1 MATDLIA
8 STDELNQLLR
18 RLADRER
25 VRSEATVQ
33 ADVRQLLLTGGLGLG
48 DHDLDVQLETQVGDR
63 RRIDV
68 EVGFTVIEVKKD
80 LRNQGIGRAA
90 EEQLAGYVAARAAQT
105 GQRYVGVLTDG
116 REWRAYHERDGK
128 LVDVTAHV
136 VNPTRPDGI
145 ALLFWLEGVLASRQ
159 GVPSTPNEIKTR
171 LGATSPSYALDRA
184 TLAALYADHGAS
196 ETVRLKRQLWSRL
209 LRSALGTQFTDDD
222 ELFLEH
228 TLLVNSAEIIAHLV
242 VGLDVT
248 NMQPASLL
256 GGQRFDLA
264 AIYGVVE
271 HDFFDWVL
279 EVPHGGD
286 FVRTLARRLS
296 RFDWTNVEHD
306 VLKVLYESVIGSE
319 TRKQLGEYYTPDW
332 LAEQVVSTA
341 VTDPLNQRVL
351 DPACGSGTFLFHA
364 ARRYLDAAAT
374 AGISLERSLSGL
386 TDHVLGVDLHPVAV
400 TLARVTYLLAIG
412 RERLLAPDRG
422 AITVP
427 VYLGDSVQWIQ
438 RRDLFTEEHLVVP
451 TGRGD
456 QLFDA
461 EFRFPDRFLADAARF
476 DRLVSTLADQA
487 AKQVTPGRDTA
498 LPTGLL
504 HRLAVSEEDRP
515 VVEENYRLLCR
526 LNDEG
531 RDHIWSYYI
540 RNLARPA
547 WLARPENRVDILIG
561 NPPWLSYRHM
571 PEDMQIAFRRMSE
584 TRQLWHG
591 REVATQQDLSALFVA
606 RTAQQYLSEGGSFA
620 FVMPNAVLDRRYY
633 AGFRAGYY
641 PDAKDPIAVKFTGS
655 WDLRRLRPHFFPR
668 GAAVV
673 FGQRSTTQFGTPLP
687 LKTTR
692 WTGQLPR
699 GTDTWDAVREHV
711 TQGENDLSV
720 HDGDTPGSPYGP
732 RFANGATIFPRV
744 LFMVEIQ
751 PSGPLGLAAGR
762 QSVRS
767 ARSSTEKMPWKE
779 LQSLEGVV
787 ETEFIRPIL
796 LGESVLPFRVLA
808 PKYAVLPLETAKLL
822 DGEHPHLDRY
832 PGLADW
838 WRRAE
843 QLWLY
848 HRSSDRLTLR
858 DQLNFRQKLT
868 DQLPTPPLRV
878 VYGKAGMHVCAAL
891 VENPTAVIDHTLYW
905 GAVSS
910 RGEGF
915 YLCALLNSPAIT
927 DLVRPLMSYGKDE
940 RHIDKHVWKLPIP
953 LFDGSNPAHRRLSD
967 LGRKCADLVAD
978 LDLGDSGNFV
988 TLRRRIRSVL
998 AADPSAAEINEIVLG
1013 LLST

>member
-1 MATDLIA
+1 MTSDLIA
-8 STDELNQLLR
+8 STDELSQLLR

-33 ADVRQLLLTGGLGLG
+33 ADVRQLLLTGGLGLA

-80 LRNQGIGRAA
+80 LRNQGIVRAA
-90 EEQLAGYVAARAAQT
+90 EEQLAGYIRARAAQT

-116 REWRAYHERDGK
+116 REWRAYQERGGK
-128 LVDVTAHV
+128 LVDVTQHV
-136 VNPTRPDGI
+136 VNPTRPDGT

-159 GVPSTPNEIKTR
+159 GVPPTPNEIRAR
-171 LGATSPSYALDRA
+171 LGATSASYALDRA
-184 TLAALYADHGAS
+184 TLAALYTDHGAS

-209 LRSALGTQFTDDD
+209 LFSALGTQFTDDD

-248 NMQPASLL
+248 DMQPASLL

-271 HDFFDWVL
+271 RDFFDWVL
-279 EVPHGGD
+279 EIPHGGD

-364 ARRYLDAAAT
+364 VRRYLDAAAA

-427 VYLGDSVQWIQ
+427 VYLGDSVQWNQ
-438 RRDLFTEEHLVVP
+438 RRDLFTEDHLVVP

-487 AKQVTPGRDTA
+487 AKPRTLGQKPS
-498 LPTGLL
+498 LPVGLL
-504 HRLAVSEEDRP
+504 HRLAVSDLDRP
-515 VVEENYRLLCR
+515 VVEENFRLMWR
-526 LNDEG
+526 LNDV
-531 RDHIWSYYI
+531 IWSYYI

-547 WLARPENRVDILIG
+547 GLARSVGEPCR
-561 NPPWLSYRHM
+561 
-571 PEDMQIAFRRMSE
+571 
-584 TRQLWHG
+584 
-591 REVATQQDLSALFVA
+591 
-606 RTAQQYLSEGGSFA
+606 
-620 FVMPNAVLDRRYY
+620 
-633 AGFRAGYY
+633 
-641 PDAKDPIAVKFTGS
+641 
-655 WDLRRLRPHFFPR
+655 RPHR
-668 GAAVV
+668 
-673 FGQRSTTQFGTPLP
+673 
-687 LKTTR
+687 
-692 WTGQLPR
+692 
-699 GTDTWDAVREHV
+699 
-711 TQGENDLSV
+711 
-720 HDGDTPGSPYGP
+720 
-732 RFANGATIFPRV
+732 
-744 LFMVEIQ
+744 
-751 PSGPLGLAAGR
+751 
-762 QSVRS
+762 
-767 ARSSTEKMPWKE
+767 
-779 LQSLEGVV
+779 
-787 ETEFIRPIL
+787 
-796 LGESVLPFRVLA
+796 
-808 PKYAVLPLETAKLL
+808 
-822 DGEHPHLDRY
+822 
-832 PGLADW
+832 
-838 WRRAE
+838 
-843 QLWLY
+843 
-848 HRSSDRLTLR
+848 
-858 DQLNFRQKLT
+858 
-868 DQLPTPPLRV
+868 
-878 VYGKAGMHVCAAL
+878 
-891 VENPTAVIDHTLYW
+891 
-905 GAVSS
+905 
-910 RGEGF
+910 
-915 YLCALLNSPAIT
+915 
-927 DLVRPLMSYGKDE
+927 
-940 RHIDKHVWKLPIP
+940 
-953 LFDGSNPAHRRLSD
+953 
-967 LGRKCADLVAD
+967 
-978 LDLGDSGNFV
+978 
-988 TLRRRIRSVL
+988 
-998 AADPSAAEINEIVLG
+998 
-1013 LLST
+1013 

>member
-1 MATDLIA
+1 M
-8 STDELNQLLR
+8 
-18 RLADRER
+18 
-25 VRSEATVQ
+25 Q
-33 ADVRQLLLTGGLGLG
+33 ADVRQLLLSGDLGLG
-48 DHDLDVQLETQVGDR
+48 DHDLEVELESPLGDR

-68 EVGFTVIEVKKD
+68 EVGCTVIEVKKD
-80 LRNQGIGRAA
+80 LRKASVIKVVQD
-90 EEQLAGYVAARAAQT
+90 QLAGYVAMRAAQT

-116 REWRAYHERDGK
+116 REWRAYHERNGK
-128 LVDVTAHV
+128 LVEVTQHV
-136 VNPTRPDGI
+136 VNPTRPDST
-145 ALLFWLEGVLASRQ
+145 ALLYWLEGVLASRQ
-159 GVPSTPNEIKTR
+159 GVPPRPSEIIAR
-171 LGATSPSYALDRA
+171 LGATSASYALDRA
-184 TLAALYADHGAS
+184 TLTALYADHGSHA
-196 ETVRLKRQLWSRL
+196 TVRFKRQLWSRL

-242 VGLDVT
+242 VGLDVID
-248 NMQPASLL
+248 MQPASLL

-279 EVPHGGD
+279 EVPSGGD

-306 VLKVLYESVIGSE
+306 VLKVLYESIIGSE

-364 ARRYLDAAAT
+364 VRGYLDAAAA
-374 AGISLERSLSGL
+374 AGISLAHSLSGL

-427 VYLGDSVQWIQ
+427 VYLGDSMQWNQ
-438 RRDLFTEEHLVVP
+438 RRDLFTEGHLVVA

-476 DRLVSTLADQA
+476 DRLVSALADHA
-487 AKQVTPGRDTA
+487 AKQVTPGRNTA
-498 LPTGLL
+498 LPVGLL

-515 VVEENYRLLCR
+515 AVEENYRLLCQ

-531 RDHIWSYYI
+531 RDHVWSYYI

-547 WLARPENRVDILIG
+547 WLARPENRVDVLIG
-561 NPPWLSYRHM
+561 NPPWLSYRYM
-571 PEDMQIAFRRMSE
+571 TEDMQAIFREMSE
-584 TRQLWHG
+584 ARGLWHG
-591 REVATQQDLSALFVA
+591 REVATHQDLSALFVA
-606 RTAQQYLSEGGSFA
+606 RTTQQYLTDGGSFA
-620 FVMPNAVLDRRYY
+620 FVMPNAVLDRGYY
-633 AGFRAGYY
+633 AGFRTGNY
-641 PDAKDPIAVKFTGS
+641 PDQKHPIAVEFTGS

-673 FGQRSTTQFGTPLP
+673 FGKRSSTQFGSPLP
-687 LKTTR
+687 ARTTR

-699 GTDTWDAVREHV
+699 GTDAWDVVSKHV
-711 TQGENDLSV
+711 YRHNTDLSV
-720 HDGDTPGSPYGP
+720 HNDTLAESPYEP
-732 RFANGATIFPRV
+732 RFSQGATIVPRV
-744 LFMVEIQ
+744 LFMVDTLD
-751 PSGPLGLAAGR
+751 SGPLGLAAGR
-762 QSVRS
+762 KNVRS

-779 LQSLEGVV
+779 LRSLEAVV
-787 ETEFIRPIL
+787 EAEFIRPIL
-796 LGESVLPFRVLA
+796 LGESVLPFRVLPA
-808 PKYAVLPLETAKLL
+808 KHGIIPLEGTKLL

-838 WRRAE
+838 WRKVE

-858 DQLNFRQKLT
+858 EQLDFRNKLT
-868 DQLPTPPLRV
+868 NQLPTPPLRV
-878 VYGKAGMHVCAAL
+878 VYGASGMHVVAAL
-891 VENPTAVIDHTLYW
+891 VEDPTVICEHSIYW
-905 GAVSS
+905 GAVASPA
-910 RGEGF
+910 EGNF
-915 YLCALLNSPAIT
+915 LCAIFNTPSLTNI
-927 DLVRPLMSYGKDE
+927 VRPLMSYGKDE

-953 LFDGSNPAHRRLSD
+953 LFDSNNPTHRELSD
-967 LGRKCADLVAD
+967 LGAKCADVVAG
-978 LDLGDSGNFV
+978 LDLGNSSNFV
-988 TLRRRIRSVL
+988 ALRRRVRSAL
-998 AADPSAAEINEIVLG
+998 AADPTATKINEVVLD
-1013 LLST
+1013 LLRG